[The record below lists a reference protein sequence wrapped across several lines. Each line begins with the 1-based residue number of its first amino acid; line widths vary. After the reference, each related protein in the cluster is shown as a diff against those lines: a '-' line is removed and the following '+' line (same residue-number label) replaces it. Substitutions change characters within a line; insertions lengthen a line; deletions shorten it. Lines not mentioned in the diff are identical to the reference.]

1 MKPIERVESAAVCLR
16 ADERVRALW
25 LTGSLANGTGD
36 GESDVDLRAAI
47 RASDFATIGS
57 WWGASIDSLGAV
69 VWKRRWPAPP
79 DEVITSALTRDY
91 GRFDVIYQSASD
103 PRPRSLG
110 AARLLFDKDSIAAAL
125 VLPGAPASPQPLAGL
140 DFVVEEF
147 IRMLGM
153 LSIVVHREDPAIGM
167 EGQFGCHSLLIA
179 LLLMENGVDRNVM
192 GKRRVAP
199 LLSAEQREILAAL
212 PAIAPDVASIAAG
225 RLAYARV
232 FLPRARKL
240 MEANG
245 MAYPEALE
253 AATRRHLRVSLGL
266 EF

>member
-1 MKPIERVESAAVCLR
+1 MKPAELVERAASRLR

-25 LTGSLANGTGD
+25 LTGSLAEGTGD
-36 GESDVDLRAAI
+36 DESDIDLRAAVQPG
-47 RASDFATIGS
+47 DFASIGA
-57 WWGASIDSLGAV
+57 WWGELIEDLGPV
-69 VWKRRWPAPP
+69 VWKRRWPSPP

-91 GRFDVIYQSASD
+91 ERFDVIFQSAAD
-103 PRPRSLG
+103 PRPRALS
-110 AARLLFDKDSIAAAL
+110 ASRLLFDKDGVAPAL
-125 VLPGAPASPQPLAGL
+125 VLPEEPAASQPLAGL

-153 LSIVVHREDPAIGM
+153 LSIVVHRDDPAIGM
-167 EGQFGCHSLLIA
+167 EGQLGCHSLLIA
-179 LLLMENGVDRNVM
+179 LLLMENGVDRNPM

-199 LLSAEQREILAAL
+199 LLSAEQRALLAAL
-212 PAIAPDVASIAAG
+212 PPIAPDVASIAAG

-232 FLPRARKL
+232 FLPRARRL

-245 MAYPEALE
+245 RAYPEALE
-253 AATRRHLRVSLGL
+253 EATRRHLRVSLGL